1 MEHFIRQQRDAFD
14 DAPPPPQVW
23 GAISRQLDRWDEAGS
38 EEHFIALHRPL
49 LDTEAPRACVRTRLQ
64 IPAPVEDVETFI
76 QRHRSGFDG
85 QYPHPRV
92 WAGIAQ
98 RLPKSGAKRLLDT
111 PWIRAAAAAALLL
124 MGMGAGLWLGVEHR
138 QRPFTP
144 LSLSDIS
151 PEYAELEQ
159 HFQREIQSKK
169 NRLAQ
174 VTAHSSPATVL
185 EDLRQIDLAMA
196 ELQAELAQV
205 PPAKRG
211 PIVRAMI
218 ENYKTRLAI
227 LERVLEYLEAQNKQT
242 THSPPY
248 DDTEI

>member
-14 DAPPPPQVW
+14 NAPAPPQVW
-23 GAISRQLDRWDEAGS
+23 EAISRQLDRWDAVAR

-49 LDTEAPRACVRTRLQ
+49 LDTEVPRACVWTRLQ
-64 IPAPVEDVETFI
+64 VPAPVEDVETFI
-76 QRHRSGFDG
+76 QQHRSAFDG
-85 QYPHPRV
+85 QRPHPRV

-98 RLPKSGAKRLLDT
+98 RLPKSGAKRLFDT
-111 PWIRAAAAAALLL
+111 PWVRAAAAAALLL
-124 MGMGAGLWLGVEHR
+124 MSMGTGLWLGIEHR
-138 QRPFTP
+138 QRLLTP
-144 LSLSDIS
+144 RSLSDIS
-151 PEYAELEQ
+151 SEYAELEQ
-159 HFQREIQSKK
+159 YFQREIQYRK

-174 VTAHSSPATVL
+174 VTAYSSPATVL

-205 PPAKRG
+205 PPAKRE
-211 PIVRAMI
+211 PIVQAMI

-227 LERVLEYLEAQNKQT
+227 LERVLEYLEGQNNQT